1 VLAFDIS
8 LPDATYATDQ
18 ARFAFS
24 REVIARIR
32 TLPGVEAAGT
42 GMGIPFSG
50 GNYGEF
56 VRRTDRPRSDND
68 PIGRI
73 NYVSAGYLEAL
84 GTRLLAGRRLREAD
98 DSADAPRAVVVNEA
112 VVRECFPSEDP
123 IGQNLSILGQEWRI
137 VGVVADVPDRQL
149 DEPSNWFVYVPHVF
163 NPTRFSIV
171 VRTSLEPLS
180 LVGAIRGEIQHL
192 DPTLPLANI
201 RTLDAAMGDSMSQ
214 RRMVL
219 GLIGS
224 FAGAA
229 LLLACIGLYGVMAY
243 SVAIRRRELSIR
255 LALGAER
262 RNVIGLILGDSALLT
277 SVGLILGV
285 AGALGAARLLASQLY
300 RVSSHDP
307 LVIAGTTG
315 AVFVVALFACWL
327 PAWRATQ
334 VNPVQALRAE

>member
-1 VLAFDIS
+1 
-8 LPDATYATDQ
+8 
-18 ARFAFS
+18 
-24 REVIARIR
+24 
-32 TLPGVEAAGT
+32 
-42 GMGIPFSG
+42 MGIPFGG